1 MDVTWCFSGVVFGDC
16 EESLVN
22 PFQFGNKF
30 HIMTNENLL
39 FELTQPKHFKKHH
52 LMTLSLDR
60 GLSLIEH
67 LCGQPEGMSLTALA
81 DELDIPRS
89 ACHRL
94 LSELQRRGYVRQ
106 VRNQGEYLLTV
117 KIASIGLELLSSKGI
132 VDIAEPVLERLA
144 KASGELVRL
153 SIVDDDRLVWV
164 AKWQGT
170 RAGLR
175 YDPDMGMEA
184 RLSCTASG
192 HAWLLTLSDERA
204 LELVSRQGFGQP
216 KDYGPKAPTTVL
228 SLLALLNA
236 ARQRG
241 YAMIDEV
248 FAPGMTAMAAPVVR
262 GQETV
267 GVVSIAGPRQRLTTA
282 RMQQLA
288 SELLAAAAEIGP
300 ISRISTLSGKPQ
312 LGRS

>member
-1 MDVTWCFSGVVFGDC
+1 
-16 EESLVN
+16 
-22 PFQFGNKF
+22 
-30 HIMTNENLL
+30 
-39 FELTQPKHFKKHH
+39 
-52 LMTLSLDR
+52 MTLALDR
-60 GLSLIEH
+60 GLSLLEQ
-67 LCGQPEGMSLTALA
+67 LCDQPEGMPLTALA
-81 DELDIPRS
+81 DELEIPHS

-94 LSELQRRGYVRQ
+94 LGELQRRGYVRQ
-106 VRNQGEYLLTV
+106 LRNQGDYALTA
-117 KIASIGLELLSSKGI
+117 KLASMGLGLLSSKGI
-132 VDIAEPVLERLA
+132 IDIAEPVLERLA
-144 KASGELVRL
+144 KESGELVRL

-164 AKWQGT
+164 AKSQGT
-170 RAGLR
+170 RMGLR

-216 KDYGPKAPTTVL
+216 KEYGPKAPTTVL
-228 SLLALLNA
+228 SLLETLKA
-236 ARQRG
+236 ARIRG

-267 GVVSIAGPRQRLTTA
+267 GVVSIAGPRQRLTLA
-282 RMQQLA
+282 RMQKLA
-288 SELLAAAAEIGP
+288 SALLAATAELGP
-300 ISRISTLSGKPQ
+300 ISRISTLSGKPK